1 MDPLKQLNLAMRS
14 IEANLAGEPSIQEA
28 AQIAGC
34 SEYHFRRMFS
44 FLAGMPLGEY
54 IRRRRLTLAALEL
67 RQSDVK
73 VIDVAVK
80 YRYESPDAFTRAF
93 QALHGVTP
101 SEARQGN
108 VPLKAVPPMTFQLTI
123 KGGSEMDYRI
133 VEKDTFNVVGKMKR
147 VSLIYEGVNPEIDAM
162 WSLFSAGDF
171 DELKQISNVEPRG
184 IILASANAEGIAEG
198 SMLDQWIGVAT
209 DRDDTGRWEVLPVAA
224 GTWAVFTA
232 IGPFPQTL
240 QNTWARIAAEW
251 APTSGYE
258 FREGPQILWNEGPDT
273 TRPDFK
279 SEIWV
284 PVVKK

>member
-1 MDPLKQLNLAMRS
+1 MSGMSRSFPLCCLRNQEVIDVDPLKQLNLAMRS
-14 IEANLAGEPSIQEA
+14 IEAILAGEPSIQEA

-54 IRRRRLTLAALEL
+54 IRRRRLTLAAREL
-67 RQSDVK
+67 RQSTVK

-101 SEARQGN
+101 SEARQAN
-108 VPLKAVPPMTFQLTI
+108 VPLKAAPPMTFQLTI

-133 VEKDTFNVVGKMKR
+133 VEKDTFNFVGKMKR

-184 IILASANAEGIAEG
+184 KIGRASCRERGESAV
-198 SMLDQWIGVAT
+198 VA
-209 DRDDTGRWEVLPVAA
+209 VA
-224 GTWAVFTA
+224 W
-232 IGPFPQTL
+232 
-240 QNTWARIAAEW
+240 
-251 APTSGYE
+251 
-258 FREGPQILWNEGPDT
+258 
-273 TRPDFK
+273 
-279 SEIWV
+279 
-284 PVVKK
+284 